1 MNFKISIHKPVLLAA
16 ISLMALVLSNN
27 AAAFSNTNTTMA
39 LLNSISALCPNGT
52 KQPLPSVGSCS
63 SCHTSPPA
71 LNAYGSQIKSIDP
84 ALCNPATTTNQ
95 PPVAVINSPANNS
108 TVTLGNT
115 GTVTVN
121 FIGTGT
127 DPDNNTPLKYA
138 WTFAGGGASVSTS
151 TVTNPTVTFSTAATA
166 LNPVK
171 VTFTVTDSK
180 GLASTTQT
188 RNLTVNPAVNQP
200 PVAVITP
207 PSFINVGAQ
216 VIFDGGIHTG
226 YAWTFAGGTP
236 STSSAQKPQVTFS
249 STGTATVTL
258 RVTDN
263 GSSSTLASINVTVL
277 PAIVPPPPSSC
288 TDKDQDMFNAEGG
301 FCGPKDCVDDPA
313 KNPLAAAINPG
324 AIEICSDK
332 IDNDCN
338 GKTDSEDLHC
348 NGGECVAQL
357 LNKIEITSAAWE
369 QEDRELS
376 VNGPWTTAGDTVRL
390 FDSLLNTALGSTK
403 STKSGWSFNLE
414 ELRMA
419 PCRVRVEI
427 NGRSGE
433 RDVAYAPS
441 NCSGKPAAT
450 NKPPV
455 AIPDTATTPENFS
468 VDIPVLEN
476 DSDPDGDK
484 LTITV
489 VTKPRHGD
497 VTQNGSILTY
507 KPTTGYSGSDSFT
520 YVIIDGH
527 GGTATA
533 TVTISVV
540 NQAPSAQDDTKTTQ
554 ENVPVTIAVLA
565 NDTDPENDPL
575 SIRGFTSPGHGIV
588 TNNSVNLIY
597 TPTSGYSGSDSFT
610 YTISDGHGN
619 TANATVTVTVQK
631 AVSTPIKVVIGSA
644 TWNSSDK
651 KLLVSG
657 SGGVRGASVK
667 IFNATTKATLG
678 TTSSEDDGKWKK
690 TIEKPSVVPCK
701 VRVEITKGSQTG
713 FAEKTVANAPRTCD
727 TNTNRSRSRGD

>member
-16 ISLMALVLSNN
+16 ISLMALLLSNN
-27 AAAFSNTNTTMA
+27 AAAFNTNVAVTNFKA
-39 LLNSISALCPNGT
+39 ACPNAA
-52 KQPLPSVGSCS
+52 PLITSSCS
-63 SCHTSPPA
+63 SCHTSSPPT

-127 DPDNNTPLKYA
+127 DPDNNTPLTYA
-138 WTFAGGGASVSTS
+138 WTFAGGGASISNSTG
-151 TVTNPTVTFSTAATA
+151 TNPSVTFNTAGS
-166 LNPVK
+166 
-171 VTFTVTDSK
+171 VTISFTVTDSN
-180 GLASTTQT
+180 GLDSTKQT
-188 RNLTVNPAVNQP
+188 INLTVNPAANQP

-207 PSFINVGAQ
+207 PAVINVG
-216 VIFDGGIHTG
+216 VPVTFVGGVHTG

-236 STSSAQKPQVTFS
+236 STSNSQNPQVTFS
-249 STGTATVTL
+249 SAGTSTVTL
-258 RVTDN
+258 IVTDN
-263 GSSSTLASINVTVL
+263 GLSSTQASINVTVL
-277 PAIVPPPPSSC
+277 PAVVPPPPPPPPTSSC
-288 TDKDQDMFNAEGG
+288 TDKDKDNFNAEGG
-301 FCGPKDCVDDPA
+301 FCGPKDCVDDPD
-313 KNPLAAAINPG
+313 KDPLAASINPG
-324 AIEICSDK
+324 AIEICADN

-338 GKTDSEDLHC
+338 TLVDKNDPHC

-357 LNKIEITSAAWE
+357 LNKIEITSAAW
-369 QEDRELS
+369 QQDDRKLT
-376 VNGPWTTAGDTVRL
+376 VNGSWTTAGDTVKL
-390 FDSLLNTALGSTK
+390 TDSLTGTVEGTTK

-455 AIPDTATTPENFS
+455 ANPDTATTPENVPVSLS
-468 VDIPVLEN
+468 VLLN
-476 DSDPDGDK
+476 DTDPDGDTLK
-484 LTITV
+484 IVAFTQPGHGVITQ
-489 VTKPRHGD
+489 TPS
-497 VTQNGSILTY
+497 NGPILVYT
-507 KPTTGYSGSDSFT
+507 PASGFYGTDSFT
-520 YVIIDGH
+520 YTISDGH
-527 GGTATA
+527 GGTAKA

-540 NQAPSAQDDTKTTQ
+540 NNPPVANPDTATTP
-554 ENVPVTIAVLA
+554 ENVPVDIAVLT

-575 SIRGFTSPGHGIV
+575 SITGFTQPGHGKV
-588 TNNSVNLIY
+588 TKNGVILVY

-610 YTISDGHGN
+610 YTISDAHGN
-619 TANATVTVTVQK
+619 TATATVTVTVQK
-631 AVSTPIKVVIGSA
+631 AVLTPIKVVINSA
-644 TWNSSDK
+644 VWNSRDK

-667 IFNATTKATLG
+667 ILNANTKATLG
-678 TTSSEDDGKWKK
+678 TTQSEDNGQWTKE
-690 TIEKPSVVPCK
+690 IEKPSVVPCK
-701 VRVEITKGSQTG
+701 IRVEITKGTQTG
-713 FAEKTVANAPRTCD
+713 SAEKTVSNAPRSCNKD
-727 TNTNRSRSRGD
+727 